1 MKVNVK
7 SMLKAAVYIVMAAGF
22 FTVSAYADSTPG
34 TAPTGSLGDVA
45 NTLTASFSNLARV
58 IYAISYLA
66 GTAFTIAAV
75 FKFKQHK
82 DNPQQVPVTTGIA
95 MLCFGVGLVFMPSI
109 LSMGGITLFNTT
121 AQTAGPTGITIFDN
135 ANVPSN

>member
-7 SMLKAAVYIVMAAGF
+7 SILKAAVYMIVAAGF
-22 FTVSAYADSTPG
+22 FTAPAYAADTS
-34 TAPTGSLGDVA
+34 APTGSLGYVA
-45 NTLTASFSNLARV
+45 NTVTQSFTGLVSL
-58 IYAISYLA
+58 IYAISYIA
-66 GTAFTIAAV
+66 GAAMTIASV

-109 LSMGGITLFNTT
+109 LNMGGITLFGST
-121 AQTAGPTGITIFDN
+121 AQTAGPTGITLFN
-135 ANVPSN
+135 GANVPSN